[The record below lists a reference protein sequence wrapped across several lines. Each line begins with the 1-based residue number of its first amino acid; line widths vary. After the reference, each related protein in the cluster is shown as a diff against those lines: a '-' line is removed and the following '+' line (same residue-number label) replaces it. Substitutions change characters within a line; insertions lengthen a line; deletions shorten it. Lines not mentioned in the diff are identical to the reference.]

1 MFGNSQASSDP
12 AFRNWLVVVQSRVA
26 QGASRARK
34 IAPAGRVRMRFTVF
48 RDGSVGE
55 VELSEATSAR
65 IAALGVQAVR
75 TAYPFPPIPEFTGR
89 ESFRF
94 SVVINYTGRST
105 RRPAHRA

>member
-89 ESFRF
+89 ASFRF
-94 SVVINYTGRST
+94 SVVIHYTGRST